1 MMEKLIITKP
11 LQISTQSAVAQLD
24 ARSVIDTLDDI
35 FNIECPYVGLI
46 VYCKETRKSYQITEL
61 TPIVMNDVF
70 VGYGVKEYTP
80 INVNQLNYLGEFDG
94 KVPSNPENGDWY
106 RDTVSGKS
114 YVYQNEWILM
124 AQDGV
129 NGRNGGFS
137 IYVFKSSVDTPDA
150 PQYADP
156 EYIPTSPEAPEG
168 WSLTVPVTV
177 GDEQTWMSYTQVSP
191 TSQSITWSD
200 PVRLSGKDGAVGKD
214 GASVEFIY
222 ATTTG
227 KYGDNGVEAPELI
240 IPEDWESNAEY
251 QSAGYLPND
260 NNWNDT
266 ALPVTPNNQTVWVS
280 SRISKTVDD
289 KLIWQPFSTPAP
301 WSVWGANG
309 MDGDGTAYIYCTSSL
324 SPSTFLD
331 AESDG
336 GGWDNLLKFSDA
348 EIAAGRHLQYDGIP
362 AIATTGLTER
372 RNWTDNPSD
381 VSQTY
386 QYTYVAIRRKINGVW
401 ETSFTTPVLW
411 SHYSNQLFRLSV
423 DESAITINC
432 SKEGYPLGSDDGK
445 SFAAKYVDF
454 AVYNGNTNITEQCT
468 FNVETTTANTTAGE
482 GFSADTFARTSST
495 TGYSL
500 KVEGFADI
508 DTTQAVIKL
517 TAVHPDFGTMS
528 SNIVVKKNITQYQ
541 LYTLKC
547 CYASVID
554 SAVYPGAKIDLVT
567 YESNNAI
574 GYSVYPEYCT
584 FTLYRITQDF
594 LEVEVTEQPADTWI
608 VCSVTTSDGANTS
621 VVPETLPAVNQTLY
635 FPQLITKGTEVRID
649 FYLNSALVTYATD
662 SVKCIM
668 LPESGTFA
676 TTEDTNESRI
686 IIGLNADDEN
696 CMRVTRTTSEGV
708 TSVAELGYELNTGG
722 TLTLNNDADEWDAT
736 WLRAGSLQMQNAGGE
751 LNMTPDGITYHSDA
765 QIKCL
770 GQLQLVSKYWTSE
783 DDAVVGEVYVTEDGT
798 LKVKLTEA

>member
-61 TPIVMNDVF
+61 TPIIMNDVF
-70 VGYGVKEYTP
+70 VGYGVKEYIP
-80 INVNQLNYLGEFDG
+80 INVNQLNYLGEFTG

-106 RDTVSGKS
+106 RDAASGKS

-124 AQDGV
+124 AQDGI

-137 IYVFKSSVDTPDA
+137 IYAFKSSIGTPDT

-156 EYIPTSPEAPEG
+156 SYIPTSPEAPEG
-168 WSLTVPVTV
+168 WSLTVPITI
-177 GDEQTWMSYTQVSP
+177 GDEQIWMSYTQVSP
-191 TSQSITWSD
+191 TSSSITWSE

-214 GASVEFIY
+214 GAGVEFIY

-251 QSAGYLPND
+251 QSAGYLPS
-260 NNWNDT
+260 NWNDT

-280 SRISKTVDD
+280 SRISKTVNDN
-289 KLIWQPFSTPAP
+289 LIWQPFSAPAP

-336 GGWDNLLKFSDA
+336 GGWHNLLTFSDA
-348 EIAAGRHLQYDGIP
+348 EIASGRHLQYDGIP

-372 RNWTDNPSD
+372 RNWADNPSD

-401 ETSFTTPVLW
+401 ETSFSTPVLW

-423 DESAITINC
+423 DESTLTINC
-432 SKEGYPLGSDDGK
+432 SKEGYPLGRDDGK
-445 SFAAKYVDF
+445 SFTTKYVDF

-468 FNVETTTANTTAGE
+468 FNVETTTANTTTGE
-482 GFSADTFARTSST
+482 GFAASTFARTAST

-508 DTTQAVIKL
+508 DTPQAVIKL

-528 SNIVVKKNITQYQ
+528 SQVTVKKNITQYQ
-541 LYTLKC
+541 LYTLRC
-547 CYASVID
+547 CYASVVDSEVIAGTKID
-554 SAVYPGAKIDLVT
+554 SVT
-567 YESNNAI
+567 YASDNLI
-574 GYSVYPEYCT
+574 GLNVYPERCT

-594 LEVEVTEQPADTWI
+594 LEVEVNEQPEDTWI
-608 VCSVTTSDGANTS
+608 VCSVTASNGDS
-621 VVPETLPAVNQTLY
+621 VSVIPETLPAVNQVLY
-635 FPQLITKGTEVRID
+635 FNQLITKGTEVQID
-649 FYLNSALVTYATD
+649 FYLNSASIAYATD
-662 SVKCIM
+662 HVKCIM
-668 LPESGTFA
+668 LPDAGIFVTA
-676 TTEDTNESRI
+676 EDDNQSRI
-686 IIGLNADDEN
+686 TIGTHADDITNTSEN
-696 CMRVTRTTSEGV
+696 RIQVTRTTETGV
-708 TSVAELGYELNTGG
+708 ARMAELGYVRNTGG
-722 TLTLNNDADEWDAT
+722 TLTLRNDSEWDAT
-736 WLRAGSLQMQNAGGE
+736 WLRAGNLQMQSVGGE
-751 LNMTPDGITYHSDA
+751 LKMNPDGITYYQDA
-765 QIKCL
+765 QITCF
-770 GQLQLVSKYWTSE
+770 GQLQIKSEYWT
-783 DDAVVGEVYVTEDGT
+783 DAENAGVGEVYVTEDGT
-798 LKVKLTEA
+798 LKVKLA